1 MIGRFVE
8 IDLAR
13 FILLAAAIVV
23 VVLLVYRRWR
33 RHVRTQRSARSATRE
48 TAKAKRQVAA
58 LPVRFGARGAIE
70 VLVISTR
77 GKAGWTVPKGWPM
90 RGRSD
95 AEAAAREAY
104 EEAGVRGTVVA
115 QPLGTFAYAK
125 RRNGHETLLVTVYR
139 LDVSLQVRRWREHRQ
154 RKQRWLPAAA
164 AADCVAWTGLADI
177 IRSLETNRVV

>member
-1 MIGRFVE
+1 
-8 IDLAR
+8 
-13 FILLAAAIVV
+13 
-23 VVLLVYRRWR
+23 
-33 RHVRTQRSARSATRE
+33 
-48 TAKAKRQVAA
+48 
-58 LPVRFGARGAIE
+58 
-70 VLVISTR
+70 
-77 GKAGWTVPKGWPM
+77 
-90 RGRSD
+90 
-95 AEAAAREAY
+95 
-104 EEAGVRGTVVA
+104 VA